1 MYTNRSSLLLLGLT
15 ISLILLWCT
24 VQPSYADTS
33 EDEKHPVV
41 DSTAEENN
49 VDDELED
56 FAEFYRRASL
66 RPYGLQQRASLR
78 PYAGKRASLRPYAG
92 KRASLRPYAGKRAS
106 LRPYAG
112 KRASLRPANY
122 MGKRLRRNVLSF
134 DEY

>member
-1 MYTNRSSLLLLGLT
+1 
-15 ISLILLWCT
+15 
-24 VQPSYADTS
+24 
-33 EDEKHPVV
+33 
-41 DSTAEENN
+41 
-49 VDDELED
+49 
-56 FAEFYRRASL
+56 FYRRASL

-78 PYAGKRASLRPYAG
+78 PHAG

-122 MGKRLRRNVLSF
+122 MGKRLRRHVLSF

>member
-1 MYTNRSSLLLLGLT
+1 MHVIILKFFQSITTTKMHSNRSSLLLLGLA

-24 VQPSYADTS
+24 VQPSYADRN
-33 EDEKHPVV
+33 EDEQHPVV

-56 FAEFYRRASL
+56 FVEFYRRASL

-78 PYAGKRASLRPYAG
+78 PH
-92 KRASLRPYAGKRAS
+92 AGKRAS

-122 MGKRLRRNVLSF
+122 MGKRLRRHVLSF